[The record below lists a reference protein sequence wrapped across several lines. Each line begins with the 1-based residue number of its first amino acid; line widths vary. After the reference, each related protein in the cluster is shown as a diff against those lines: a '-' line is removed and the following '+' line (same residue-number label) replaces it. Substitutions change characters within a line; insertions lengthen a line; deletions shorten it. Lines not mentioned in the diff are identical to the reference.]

1 MLAPSIQLTM
11 GKSTGVLGSLAKH
24 EHIMKPG
31 RKSKLGFRVY
41 LPSHGRSETFLG
53 FLFGSLV
60 KTEMFLALVIGA

>member
-24 EHIMKPG
+24 EHMKPG

-41 LPSHGRSETFLG
+41 LLSHGRS
-53 FLFGSLV
+53 
-60 KTEMFLALVIGA
+60 